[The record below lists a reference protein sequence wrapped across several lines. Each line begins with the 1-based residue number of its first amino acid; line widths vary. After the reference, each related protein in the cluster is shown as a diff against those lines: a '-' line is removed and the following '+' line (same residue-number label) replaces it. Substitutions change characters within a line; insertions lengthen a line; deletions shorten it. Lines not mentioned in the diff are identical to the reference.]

1 MKMKIIKTN
10 NNKQLTDLLKLSL
23 KIDPKYHKEINDLI
37 KEGLSLEI
45 LFKLYKG
52 KK

>member
-1 MKMKIIKTN
+1 MK
-10 NNKQLTDLLKLSL
+10 NKDLIELLKLSI
-23 KIDPKYHKEINDLI
+23 KIPVKKHKEINDLI

-45 LFKLYKG
+45 LYKLYKG